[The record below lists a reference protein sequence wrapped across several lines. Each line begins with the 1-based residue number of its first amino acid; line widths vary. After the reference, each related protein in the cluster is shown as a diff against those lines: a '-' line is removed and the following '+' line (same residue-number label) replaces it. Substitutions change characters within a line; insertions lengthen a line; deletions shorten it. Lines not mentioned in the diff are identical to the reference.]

1 MKLAALVFILSLAAC
16 ASLAP
21 RPAPPQVALDS
32 IGAIAIGPAGAQ
44 ARIRLSVQNPNGYDL
59 TVASL
64 EYTLTIDGR
73 PLGGGALAH
82 PVTLATNAA
91 TLVDLDVAAD
101 LDVLGKSLDR
111 AVRRGALPYE
121 LEGSV
126 VLANGMRLPFR
137 RTGEFNPLRNLL
149 H

>member
-1 MKLAALVFILSLAAC
+1 VFALTQVAC

-32 IGAIAIGPAGAQ
+32 ISAFAVGAAGAQ

-59 TVASL
+59 AVESL

-73 PLGGGALAH
+73 SLGAGALAH
-82 PVTLATNAA
+82 PVTLAANAA

-121 LEGSV
+121 LEGRV
-126 VLANGMRLPFR
+126 VLANGMRLPFHR
-137 RTGEFNPLRNLL
+137 HGEFNPLRNLL